1 MSCLRAL
8 TDSHPL
14 SAFLSLALIQ
24 SPKPSF
30 LKALYNVLNTQLF
43 QPQLLPHSQLLSS
56 LSFSDH
62 TMFQHYFAHSV
73 LSV

>member
-14 SAFLSLALIQ
+14 SAFLSLAQIQ
-24 SPKPSF
+24 SPKPGF
-30 LKALYNVLNTQLF
+30 LKALYNVVSCYSSLSSS
-43 QPQLLPHSQLLSS
+43 PSQLLFS

-62 TMFQHYFAHSV
+62 TMSQGHYFAHSV
-73 LSV
+73 LSA